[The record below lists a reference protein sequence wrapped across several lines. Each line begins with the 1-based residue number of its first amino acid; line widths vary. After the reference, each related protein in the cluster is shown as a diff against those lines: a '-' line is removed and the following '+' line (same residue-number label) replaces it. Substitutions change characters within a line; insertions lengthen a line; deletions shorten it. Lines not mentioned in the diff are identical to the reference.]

1 MKKVLIGINNLV
13 QIDQMAYANHIQFFF
28 NLGKKNPDYKFILCN
43 PRRMSIDR
51 MRNFCAA
58 MVLEH
63 EIDYLMF
70 IDDDVLLPED
80 AFTKMIPF
88 IESGEANIIAGVTL
102 IRGYPFHPMIFN
114 FKDKDNHYYNDY
126 QEHVDENGLVTC
138 DAVGFSC
145 CIIDVNILKQVT
157 PPYFIT
163 GEKHTEDIYFCQKAT
178 RQIPGTKIRVHP
190 GIETGHILGS
200 DVIAPDS
207 VKARRAYEEALNPDL
222 AKMTENAEK
231 PKDKSTRVD
240 HDEDYIK
247 NLGIEIDAG
256 A

>member
-1 MKKVLIGINNLV
+1 MKTVLIGINNLI
-13 QIDQMAYANHIQFFF
+13 QIDQLAYANHMQFFF
-28 NLGKKNPDYKFILCN
+28 NLGKKNPDIKFILCN

-58 MVLEH
+58 VALEH
-63 EIDYLMF
+63 NIDELMF

-80 AFTKMIPF
+80 AYQKLAKFTT
-88 IESGEANIIAGVTL
+88 SGEADVIAGVTL

-114 FKDKDNHYYNDY
+114 FKDKENHYFDNY

-145 CIIDVNILKQVT
+145 CLIKVDVLKQIT

-163 GEKHTEDIYFCQKAT
+163 GEKHTEDIYFCQKVT
-178 RQIPGTKIRVHP
+178 RQIPGSKIRVHP
-190 GIETGHILGS
+190 GVETGHILGS

-207 VKARRAYEEALNPDL
+207 LKARKVYEETLNPL
-222 AKMTENAEK
+222 LLEVVK
-231 PKDKSTRVD
+231 KDDPAQTRVD

-247 NLGIEIDAG
+247 ALGIPLDAQ
-256 A
+256 